1 MTPKEQ
7 ELRKAILSVLRS
19 PNTLRS
25 LTIAD
30 DIIAKAR
37 DCYAEELQSERMV
50 TFKLSQQNE
59 AMLQLLVETRKM
71 HLRYEENRGWLERRD
86 KIIRGD
92 ITP

>member
-7 ELRKAILSVLRS
+7 EFRKAILSVLRS

-50 TFKLSQQNE
+50 TFKLSQQIE
-59 AMLQLLVETRKM
+59 RKDAALKSVLSAFDSQDLQLWETARKQVK
-71 HLRYEENRGWLERRD
+71 EALE
-86 KIIRGD
+86 
-92 ITP
+92 